1 MLGDILAGF
10 GLVFAWDN
18 LLAAS
23 FGVAFGMIMGAIPGL
38 TSNIAIV
45 LLLPFTFYL
54 KPIAGIA
61 MLMGLSK
68 GGNFGGSVPAILFN
82 IPGTPQAMVTCL
94 DGYPLAK
101 QGKIGKAM
109 KMALYASTLGDTQ
122 SDLVLFFLAAPVA
135 MIALKVGP
143 PEYTMIILFS
153 LVVISVAATEDPFRG
168 GIATGLG
175 LLFATIGLDP
185 LRGTPRFNFG
195 LLDLSGGIQIL
206 PMVIGLL
213 ALSEVFRQIEIE
225 ARQKIEE
232 RQKSAK
238 RAAKGYMNQSEKSS
252 EADNRVSLSEFKSCL
267 PTIFRSTGIGSA
279 MGIIPGIGTTVA
291 AYLSYIAA
299 KRASKHPERFGKGSL
314 EGLAACESGNNA
326 VVGPNLIPLVT
337 LGIPGN
343 LAAALILGG
352 FMIKGLIPGPMFMER
367 NAPMLYALF
376 TILLISNIFTFLIGS
391 FLIRHVRKLTELP
404 KPILNTAILIFCVI
418 GSYVLNSSMF
428 DVIMMF
434 FFGILGYILTK
445 LKFSL
450 PPIIV
455 AFFLGSLFERKIRQS
470 LLISGGSF
478 SIFFTRPIA
487 LAFFLLTI
495 FGVIFLISRRK
506 KDKSRDLT
514 G

>member
-101 QGKIGKAM
+101 QGKIGKAL

>member
-1 MLGDILAGF
+1 MLGNILAGF
-10 GLVFAWDN
+10 GMVFAWDN
-18 LLAAS
+18 LLSTS

-54 KPIAGIA
+54 SPIAGIA

-68 GGNFGGSVPAILFN
+68 GGNFGGSIPAILFN

-101 QGKIGKAM
+101 QGKTGKAL
-109 KMALYASTLGDTQ
+109 KMALYASTMGDTQ

-175 LLFATIGLDP
+175 LLFGTVGLDP
-185 LRGTPRFNFG
+185 LRGTPRFTFG
-195 LLDLSGGIQIL
+195 SLDLSGGFQIL

-213 ALSEVFRQIEIE
+213 ALSEVFRQLEIE
-225 ARQKIEE
+225 TRQKIEE
-232 RQKSAK
+232 GEKSAEP
-238 RAAKGYMNQSEKSS
+238 AWKGDSNQSRKSS
-252 EADNRVSLSEFKSCL
+252 EADHRVSFSEFKSCL

-279 MGIIPGIGTTVA
+279 IGIIPGIGTTVA
-291 AYLSYIAA
+291 AYLSYIGA

-352 FMIKGLIPGPMFMER
+352 FMIKGLTPGPMFMDQ

-376 TILLISNIFTFLIGS
+376 TLLIISNTFTFLIGS
-391 FLIRHVRKLTELP
+391 FLIRHARNLTQLP

-418 GSYVLNSSMF
+418 GSYVFNSSIF
-428 DVIMMF
+428 DVIVMF
-434 FFGILGYILTK
+434 FFGIFGYFLAKLG
-445 LKFSL
+445 FAL

-455 AFFLGSLFERKIRQS
+455 AFFLGPLFETKIRQS

-478 SIFFTRPIA
+478 AIFFTRPIA

-495 FGVIFLISRRK
+495 FGVIFLISRKRK
-506 KDKSRDLT
+506 INQRI
-514 G
+514 

>member
-54 KPIAGIA
+54 NPIAGIA

-101 QGKIGKAM
+101 QGKIGKAL

-143 PEYTMIILFS
+143 PEYTMIVLFS

-175 LLFATIGLDP
+175 LLFATVGLDP
-185 LRGTPRFNFG
+185 QRGTPRFNFG
-195 LLDLSGGIQIL
+195 LLDLSGGFHIL

-279 MGIIPGIGTTVA
+279 IGIIPGIGTTVA

-376 TILLISNIFTFLIGS
+376 TILFISNIFTFLIGS

-434 FFGILGYILTK
+434 FFGIFGYILTK

-506 KDKSRDLT
+506 KDKSRNLT

>member
-434 FFGILGYILTK
+434 FFGIFGYILTK
-445 LKFSL
+445 LRFSL